1 MAAIP
6 SSNRA
11 TFAPIP
17 PRRRLPSASAL
28 PDPAEPR
35 LRGRLGR
42 PVLAVAPVPAGA
54 FLVVLPSAREADHA
68 SIVPGGQ
75 GQAAFARRIR
85 RRRSAERSSSL
96 SPPQVPYF
104 SGRLT
109 A

>member
-1 MAAIP
+1 MP
-6 SSNRA
+6 RSNRA
-11 TFAPIP
+11 TIAPIP
-17 PRRRLPSASAL
+17 PRRRLSENLAL

-35 LRGRLGR
+35 LGGLIGR
-42 PVLAVAPVPAGA
+42 PVLAVAPVSSGA
-54 FLVVLPSAREADHA
+54 FLVVLPPARQADHA
-68 SIVPGGQ
+68 SIVPGGEP
-75 GQAAFARRIR
+75 QAAFARRIR